1 MEKTIT
7 RTITMSE
14 ENWEHCKN
22 IADELEELVNGD
34 FVNVDGEA
42 VEVQED
48 EDGNDYVIVD
58 GEKVD
63 ADDYDTY
70 TLYDYFND
78 VFDIRYTVD
87 SDLDYSGV
95 RVMVA
100 CGGPNI
106 YIDTVQRKVMLYW
119 WTDYAE
125 YDLASEVVEEIDAVF
140 SEFYEMK
147 RH

>member
-48 EDGNDYVIVD
+48 ENGNDFVLVD

-63 ADDYDTY
+63 ADEYDSY

-87 SDLDYSGV
+87 SDLDYCGV
-95 RVMVA
+95 RLMVA

-125 YDLASEVVEEIDAVF
+125 YDLASEVVDEIDAVF